1 MSRLQSSST
10 EYAREGE
17 PPLFFQKLYN
27 IWFLKSAKQRDNFNH
42 PIKSTANTAVLITK
56 RQREISSLTE
66 GGGVQE
72 SSERLL
78 DREGARLCK
87 GGW

>member
-1 MSRLQSSST
+1 MSSLQSSST
-10 EYAREGE
+10 EYVREGE
-17 PPLFFQKLYN
+17 PLLFFQEVYN
-27 IWFLKSAKQRDNFNH
+27 IWFLKSAKHRDNFNH

-56 RQREISSLTE
+56 RQREVSSLTQ

-72 SSERLL
+72 SSERLV

-87 GGW
+87 RGW